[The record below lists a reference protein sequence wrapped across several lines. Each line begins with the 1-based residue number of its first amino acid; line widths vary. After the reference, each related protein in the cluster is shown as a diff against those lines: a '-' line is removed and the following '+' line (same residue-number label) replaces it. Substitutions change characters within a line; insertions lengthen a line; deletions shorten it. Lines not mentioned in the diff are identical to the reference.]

1 MGKIAEKLKIR
12 GFARTDAMHLLDY
25 ILTEI
30 PPRRLAV
37 AHPRPAPPDHEGIEV
52 YPRHVFDI
60 PLSGVKHILH
70 GTGTERREENLTPGE
85 ALFTPPESWKLPL
98 WDSPHELFCLVY
110 SADFL
115 RCTYVDYSSP
125 DPEKRRPVCT
135 HFYHTSAAPTPA
147 LRKLLHLLAEVDD
160 ETACADLARALFRLT
175 RGFLANDNRS
185 RTGKAERTF
194 QEIRQYMAE
203 NFCLPL
209 TREETAAYFQLNPN
223 YLSRLFRQRSGSSFS
238 EILRSMRLEHAAF
251 LLRATDLLVDE
262 ITLQC
267 GYQSTPFFTSAFHRH
282 FGLPPGQY
290 RLKHKKASGDNA
302 DS

>member
-37 AHPRPAPPDHEGIEV
+37 AHPRPAPPDHEGLEV

-70 GTGTERREENLTPGE
+70 GTETERREENLTPGE

-98 WDSPHELFCLVY
+98 WDSAHELFCLVY

-160 ETACADLARALFRLT
+160 ETADADLARALFRLT

-290 RLKHKKASGDNA
+290 RLKHKN
-302 DS
+302 

>member
-37 AHPRPAPPDHEGIEV
+37 AHPRPAPPDHEGLEV

-98 WDSPHELFCLVY
+98 WDSAHELFCLVY

-147 LRKLLHLLAEVDD
+147 LHKLLHLLAEVDD
-160 ETACADLARALFRLT
+160 ETAGADLARALFRLT

-290 RLKHKKASGDNA
+290 RLKHKN
-302 DS
+302 

>member
-37 AHPRPAPPDHEGIEV
+37 AHPRPAPPDHEGLEV

-98 WDSPHELFCLVY
+98 WDSAHELFCLVY

-160 ETACADLARALFRLT
+160 ETAGADLARALFRLT

-290 RLKHKKASGDNA
+290 RLKHKN
-302 DS
+302 

>member
-37 AHPRPAPPDHEGIEV
+37 AHPRPAPPDHEGLEV

-98 WDSPHELFCLVY
+98 WDSAHELFCLVY

-160 ETACADLARALFRLT
+160 ETAGADLARALFRLT

-251 LLRATDLLVDE
+251 LLRRTDLLVDE

-290 RLKHKKASGDNA
+290 RLKHKK
-302 DS
+302 

>member
-37 AHPRPAPPDHEGIEV
+37 AHPRPAPPDHEGLEV

-98 WDSPHELFCLVY
+98 WDSAHELFCLVY

-160 ETACADLARALFRLT
+160 ETAGADLARALFRLT

-282 FGLPPGQY
+282 YGLPPGQY
-290 RLKHKKASGDNA
+290 RLKHKN
-302 DS
+302 

>member
-1 MGKIAEKLKIR
+1 MGEIAEKLKI
-12 GFARTDAMHLLDY
+12 GSFTRTDAAHLLDY

-30 PPRRLAV
+30 PPRRIAA
-37 AHPRPAPPDHEGIEV
+37 AHRHPEPPEQEGLEV
-52 YPRHVFDI
+52 YPRDVFDI
-60 PLSGVKHILH
+60 PLSGVKHILR
-70 GTGTERREENLTPGE
+70 GTGRERCEENLRPGE
-85 ALFTPPESWKLPL
+85 ALFTPSESWKLPL

-115 RCTYVDYSSP
+115 RCTYVDCSVP

-135 HFYHTSAAPTPA
+135 HFYHTAAAPTPA
-147 LRKLLHLLAEVDD
+147 LRKLLHLLAEVDA
-160 ETACADLARALFRLT
+160 ETAAADLARALFRLT
-175 RGFLANDNRS
+175 RSFLTNDTQS

-194 QEIRQYMAE
+194 QEIRQYMSE
-203 NFCLPL
+203 NFSLPL

-223 YLSRLFRQRSGSSFS
+223 HLSRLFRQRSGDTFS
-238 EILRSMRLEHAAF
+238 GLLRSMRMEHAAL
-251 LLRATDLLVDE
+251 LLRRTDLLVDE

-290 RLKHKKASGDNA
+290 RLKYKN
-302 DS
+302 

>member
-37 AHPRPAPPDHEGIEV
+37 AHPRPAPPDHEGLEV

-98 WDSPHELFCLVY
+98 WDSAHELFCLVY

-160 ETACADLARALFRLT
+160 ETAGADLARALFRLT
-175 RGFLANDNRS
+175 RGVLANDNRS

-267 GYQSTPFFTSAFHRH
+267 GYQSPPFFPSAFHRH

-290 RLKHKKASGDNA
+290 RLKHKN
-302 DS
+302 

>member
-1 MGKIAEKLKIR
+1 MGEIAEKLKI
-12 GFARTDAMHLLDY
+12 GSFTRTDAAHLLDY

-30 PPRRLAV
+30 PPRRIAA
-37 AHPRPAPPDHEGIEV
+37 AHRHPEPPEQEGLEV
-52 YPRHVFDI
+52 YPRDVFDI
-60 PLSGVKHILH
+60 PLSGVKHILR
-70 GTGTERREENLTPGE
+70 GTGRERCEENLRPGE
-85 ALFTPPESWKLPL
+85 ALFTPSESWKLPL

-115 RCTYVDYSSP
+115 RCTYVDFSVP

-135 HFYHTSAAPTPA
+135 HFYHTAAAPTPA

-160 ETACADLARALFRLT
+160 ETAAADLARALFRLT
-175 RGFLANDNRS
+175 RSFLTNDTQS

-194 QEIRQYMAE
+194 QEIRQYMSE
-203 NFCLPL
+203 NFSLPL

-223 YLSRLFRQRSGSSFS
+223 YLSRLFRLRSGDTFS
-238 EILRSMRLEHAAF
+238 GLLRSMRMEHAAF
-251 LLRATDLLVDE
+251 LLRRTDLLIDE

-290 RLKHKKASGDNA
+290 RLKYKN
-302 DS
+302 

>member
-1 MGKIAEKLKIR
+1 
-12 GFARTDAMHLLDY
+12 MHSIHL
-25 ILTEI
+25 
-30 PPRRLAV
+30 
-37 AHPRPAPPDHEGIEV
+37 
-52 YPRHVFDI
+52 
-60 PLSGVKHILH
+60 
-70 GTGTERREENLTPGE
+70 ERRPVRRNSDSGEKEEKEQKREKQDSRSEHVRRQNGQQKRNRNRAEPGD
-85 ALFTPPESWKLPL
+85 KQ
-98 WDSPHELFCLVY
+98 D
-110 SADFL
+110 DF
-115 RCTYVDYSSP
+115 
-125 DPEKRRPVCT
+125 PEKRRPVCT

-160 ETACADLARALFRLT
+160 ETAGADLARALFRLT

-251 LLRATDLLVDE
+251 LLRTTDLLVDE

>member
-30 PPRRLAV
+30 PPQRLAV
-37 AHPRPAPPDHEGIEV
+37 AHPRPAPPDHEGLEV

-98 WDSPHELFCLVY
+98 WDSAHELFCLVY

-160 ETACADLARALFRLT
+160 ETAGADLARALFRLT

-290 RLKHKKASGDNA
+290 RLKHKN
-302 DS
+302 

>member
-37 AHPRPAPPDHEGIEV
+37 AHPRPAPPDHEGLEV

-98 WDSPHELFCLVY
+98 WDSAHELFCLVY

-160 ETACADLARALFRLT
+160 ETAAADLARALFRLT

-290 RLKHKKASGDNA
+290 RLKHKN
-302 DS
+302 

>member
-37 AHPRPAPPDHEGIEV
+37 AHPRPAPPDHEGLEV

-98 WDSPHELFCLVY
+98 WDSAHELFCLVY

>member
-37 AHPRPAPPDHEGIEV
+37 AHPRPAPPDHEGLEV

-98 WDSPHELFCLVY
+98 WDSAHELFCLVY

-160 ETACADLARALFRLT
+160 ETAGADLARALFRLT

-203 NFCLPL
+203 NFYLPL

-251 LLRATDLLVDE
+251 LLRATDLLIDE

-290 RLKHKKASGDNA
+290 RLKHKN
-302 DS
+302 

>member
-37 AHPRPAPPDHEGIEV
+37 AHPRPAPPDHEGLEV

-98 WDSPHELFCLVY
+98 WDSAHELFCLVY

-160 ETACADLARALFRLT
+160 ETAGADLARALFRLT

-185 RTGKAERTF
+185 RTGKAQRTF

-290 RLKHKKASGDNA
+290 RLKHKN
-302 DS
+302 

>member
-1 MGKIAEKLKIR
+1 M
-12 GFARTDAMHLLDY
+12 
-25 ILTEI
+25 
-30 PPRRLAV
+30 
-37 AHPRPAPPDHEGIEV
+37 
-52 YPRHVFDI
+52 FDI

-98 WDSPHELFCLVY
+98 WDSAHELFCLVY

-160 ETACADLARALFRLT
+160 ETAGADLARALFRLT

-290 RLKHKKASGDNA
+290 RLKHKN
-302 DS
+302 

>member
-1 MGKIAEKLKIR
+1 MEKIAEKLKIR

-37 AHPRPAPPDHEGIEV
+37 AHPRPAPPDHEGLEV

-98 WDSPHELFCLVY
+98 WDSAHELFCLVY

-147 LRKLLHLLAEVDD
+147 LHKLLHLLAEVDD
-160 ETACADLARALFRLT
+160 ETAGADLARALFRLT

-290 RLKHKKASGDNA
+290 RLKHKN
-302 DS
+302 

>member
-1 MGKIAEKLKIR
+1 MGEIAEKLKI
-12 GFARTDAMHLLDY
+12 GSFTRTDAAHLLDY

-30 PPRRLAV
+30 PPRRIAA
-37 AHPRPAPPDHEGIEV
+37 AHRHPEPPEQEGLEV
-52 YPRHVFDI
+52 YPRDVFDI
-60 PLSGVKHILH
+60 PLSGVKHILR
-70 GTGTERREENLTPGE
+70 GTGRERCEENLRPGE
-85 ALFTPPESWKLPL
+85 ALFTPSESWKLPL

-115 RCTYVDYSSP
+115 RCTYVDCSVP

-135 HFYHTSAAPTPA
+135 HFYHTAAAPTPA
-147 LRKLLHLLAEVDD
+147 LRKLLHLLAEIDD
-160 ETACADLARALFRLT
+160 ENAAADLARALFRLT
-175 RGFLANDNRS
+175 RSFLVNDTQS

-194 QEIRQYMAE
+194 QEIRQYMSE
-203 NFCLPL
+203 NFSLPL

-223 YLSRLFRQRSGSSFS
+223 YLSRLFRLRSGDTFS
-238 EILRSMRLEHAAF
+238 GLLRSMRMEHAAF
-251 LLRATDLLVDE
+251 LLRRTDLLVDE

-290 RLKHKKASGDNA
+290 RLKYKN
-302 DS
+302 

>member
-12 GFARTDAMHLLDY
+12 GFARADAMHLLDY

-30 PPRRLAV
+30 PLRRLAV

-98 WDSPHELFCLVY
+98 WDSAHELFCLVY

-290 RLKHKKASGDNA
+290 RLKHKN
-302 DS
+302 

>member
-1 MGKIAEKLKIR
+1 MEKIAEKLKIR

-37 AHPRPAPPDHEGIEV
+37 AHPRPAPPDHEGLEV

-98 WDSPHELFCLVY
+98 WDSAHELFCLVY

>member
-37 AHPRPAPPDHEGIEV
+37 AHPRPAPPDHEGLEV

-98 WDSPHELFCLVY
+98 WDSAHELFCLVY

-160 ETACADLARALFRLT
+160 GTAGADLARALFRLT

-290 RLKHKKASGDNA
+290 RLKHKN
-302 DS
+302 

>member
-1 MGKIAEKLKIR
+1 MEKIAEKLKIR
-12 GFARTDAMHLLDY
+12 GFARADAMHLLDY

-37 AHPRPAPPDHEGIEV
+37 AHPRPAPPDHEGLEV

-98 WDSPHELFCLVY
+98 WDSAHELFCLVY

>member
-1 MGKIAEKLKIR
+1 MEKIAEKLKIR

-37 AHPRPAPPDHEGIEV
+37 AHPRPAPPDHEGLEV

-98 WDSPHELFCLVY
+98 WDSAHELFCLVY

-147 LRKLLHLLAEVDD
+147 LHKLLHLLAEVDD
-160 ETACADLARALFRLT
+160 ETAGADLARALFRLT
-175 RGFLANDNRS
+175 HGFLANDNRS

-290 RLKHKKASGDNA
+290 RLKHKN
-302 DS
+302 

>member
-98 WDSPHELFCLVY
+98 WDSAHELFCLVY

-160 ETACADLARALFRLT
+160 ETAGADLARALFRLT

>member
-1 MGKIAEKLKIR
+1 MKKIAEKLKIR

-37 AHPRPAPPDHEGIEV
+37 AHPRPAPPDHEGLEV

-98 WDSPHELFCLVY
+98 WDSAHELFCLVY

-160 ETACADLARALFRLT
+160 ETAGADLARALFRLT

-251 LLRATDLLVDE
+251 LLRRTDLLVDE

-290 RLKHKKASGDNA
+290 RLKHKN
-302 DS
+302 

>member
-37 AHPRPAPPDHEGIEV
+37 AHPRPAPPDHEGLEV

-98 WDSPHELFCLVY
+98 WDSAHELFCLVY

-160 ETACADLARALFRLT
+160 ETAGADLARALFRLT

-194 QEIRQYMAE
+194 QEIRQYMSE
-203 NFCLPL
+203 NFSLPL

-290 RLKHKKASGDNA
+290 RLKHKN
-302 DS
+302 

>member
-37 AHPRPAPPDHEGIEV
+37 AHPRPAPPDHEGLEV

-98 WDSPHELFCLVY
+98 WDSAHELFCLVY

-135 HFYHTSAAPTPA
+135 HFYHTSAAPTPV

>member
-1 MGKIAEKLKIR
+1 MGKIAEKLKTR

-37 AHPRPAPPDHEGIEV
+37 AHPRPAPPDHEGLEV

-70 GTGTERREENLTPGE
+70 GTGAERREENLTPGE

-98 WDSPHELFCLVY
+98 WDSAHELFCLVY

-160 ETACADLARALFRLT
+160 ETAGADLARALFRLT

-290 RLKHKKASGDNA
+290 RLKHKN
-302 DS
+302 

>member
-37 AHPRPAPPDHEGIEV
+37 AHPRPAPPDHEGLEV

-98 WDSPHELFCLVY
+98 WDSAHELFCLVY

-160 ETACADLARALFRLT
+160 ETAAADLARALFRLT

-238 EILRSMRLEHAAF
+238 EILRSMRLERAAF

-267 GYQSTPFFTSAFHRH
+267 SYQSTPFFTSAFHRH

-290 RLKHKKASGDNA
+290 RLKHKN
-302 DS
+302 

>member
-1 MGKIAEKLKIR
+1 MEKIAEKLKIR

-37 AHPRPAPPDHEGIEV
+37 AHPRPAPPDHEGLEV

-98 WDSPHELFCLVY
+98 WDSAHELFCLVY

-147 LRKLLHLLAEVDD
+147 LHKLLHLLAEVDD
-160 ETACADLARALFRLT
+160 ETAGADLARALFRLT

-251 LLRATDLLVDE
+251 LLRRTDLLVDE

-290 RLKHKKASGDNA
+290 RLKHKN
-302 DS
+302 

>member
-30 PPRRLAV
+30 PPRRIAA
-37 AHPRPAPPDHEGIEV
+37 AHRHPEPPEQEGLEV
-52 YPRHVFDI
+52 YPRDVFDI
-60 PLSGVKHILH
+60 PLSGVKHILR
-70 GTGTERREENLTPGE
+70 GTGRERCEENLRPGE
-85 ALFTPPESWKLPL
+85 ALFTPSESWKLPL

-115 RCTYVDYSSP
+115 RCTYVDCSVP

-135 HFYHTSAAPTPA
+135 HFYHTAAAPTPA

-160 ETACADLARALFRLT
+160 ETAAADLARALFRLT
-175 RGFLANDNRS
+175 RSFLTNDTQS

-223 YLSRLFRQRSGSSFS
+223 YLSRLFRQRSGDTFS
-238 EILRSMRLEHAAF
+238 GLLRSMRMEHAAF
-251 LLRATDLLVDE
+251 LLRRTDLLIDE

-290 RLKHKKASGDNA
+290 RLKYKN
-302 DS
+302 

>member
-1 MGKIAEKLKIR
+1 MGEIAEKLKI
-12 GFARTDAMHLLDY
+12 GSFTRTDAAHLLDY

-30 PPRRLAV
+30 PPRRIAA
-37 AHPRPAPPDHEGIEV
+37 AHRHPEPPEQEGLEV
-52 YPRHVFDI
+52 YPRDVFDI
-60 PLSGVKHILH
+60 PLSGVKHILR
-70 GTGTERREENLTPGE
+70 GTGRERCEENLRPGE
-85 ALFTPPESWKLPL
+85 ALFTPSESWKLPL

-115 RCTYVDYSSP
+115 RCTYVDCSVP

-135 HFYHTSAAPTPA
+135 HFYHTAAAPTPA

-160 ETACADLARALFRLT
+160 ETAAADLARALFRLT
-175 RGFLANDNRS
+175 RSFLTNDTQS
-185 RTGKAERTF
+185 HTGKAERTF
-194 QEIRQYMAE
+194 QEIRQYMSE
-203 NFCLPL
+203 NFSLPL

-223 YLSRLFRQRSGSSFS
+223 YLSRLFRQRSGDTFS
-238 EILRSMRLEHAAF
+238 GLLRSMRMEHAAF
-251 LLRATDLLVDE
+251 LLRRTDLLIDE

-290 RLKHKKASGDNA
+290 RLKYKN
-302 DS
+302 

>member
-37 AHPRPAPPDHEGIEV
+37 AHPRPAPPDHEGLEV

-85 ALFTPPESWKLPL
+85 ALFTPPESRELPL
-98 WDSPHELFCLVY
+98 WDSAHELFCLVY

-135 HFYHTSAAPTPA
+135 HFYHTSAALTPA

-160 ETACADLARALFRLT
+160 ETAGADLARALFRLT

-290 RLKHKKASGDNA
+290 RLKHKN
-302 DS
+302 

>member
-37 AHPRPAPPDHEGIEV
+37 AHPRPAPPDHEGLEV

-98 WDSPHELFCLVY
+98 WDSAHELFCLVY

-135 HFYHTSAAPTPA
+135 HFYHTSAAPPPA

-160 ETACADLARALFRLT
+160 ETAGADLARALFRLT

-194 QEIRQYMAE
+194 QEIRQYME
-203 NFCLPL
+203 P
-209 TREETAAYFQLNPN
+209 
-223 YLSRLFRQRSGSSFS
+223 
-238 EILRSMRLEHAAF
+238 H
-251 LLRATDLLVDE
+251 
-262 ITLQC
+262 
-267 GYQSTPFFTSAFHRH
+267 
-282 FGLPPGQY
+282 
-290 RLKHKKASGDNA
+290 
-302 DS
+302 

>member
-37 AHPRPAPPDHEGIEV
+37 AHPRPAPPDHEGLEV

-98 WDSPHELFCLVY
+98 WDSAHELFCLVY

-160 ETACADLARALFRLT
+160 ETAGADLARALFRLT

-238 EILRSMRLEHAAF
+238 EILRSMRLERATF

-290 RLKHKKASGDNA
+290 RLKHKN
-302 DS
+302 

>member
-1 MGKIAEKLKIR
+1 MGKIAEKLKIGSFTR
-12 GFARTDAMHLLDY
+12 ADAAHLLDY

-30 PPRRLAV
+30 PPRRIAA
-37 AHPRPAPPDHEGIEV
+37 AHRHPEPPEQEGLEV
-52 YPRHVFDI
+52 YPRDVFDI
-60 PLSGVKHILH
+60 PLSGVKHILR
-70 GTGTERREENLTPGE
+70 GTGRERCEENLRPGE
-85 ALFTPPESWKLPL
+85 ALFTPSESWKLPL

-115 RCTYVDYSSP
+115 RCTYVDCSVP

-135 HFYHTSAAPTPA
+135 HFYHTAAAPTPA

-160 ETACADLARALFRLT
+160 ETAAADLARALFRLT
-175 RGFLANDNRS
+175 RSFLTNDTQS

-194 QEIRQYMAE
+194 QEIRQYMSE
-203 NFCLPL
+203 NFSLPL

-223 YLSRLFRQRSGSSFS
+223 YLSRLFRQRSGDTFS
-238 EILRSMRLEHAAF
+238 GLLRSMRMEHAAF
-251 LLRATDLLVDE
+251 LLRRTDLLVDE

-290 RLKHKKASGDNA
+290 RLKYKN
-302 DS
+302 

>member
-37 AHPRPAPPDHEGIEV
+37 AHPRPAPPDHEGLEV

-98 WDSPHELFCLVY
+98 WDSAHELFCLVY

-160 ETACADLARALFRLT
+160 ETAGADLARALFRLT

-194 QEIRQYMAE
+194 QEVRQYMAE

>member
-160 ETACADLARALFRLT
+160 ETAAADLARALFRLT
-175 RGFLANDNRS
+175 RSFLTNDTQS

-290 RLKHKKASGDNA
+290 RLKHKK
-302 DS
+302 